1 MKLLTVGDSFTYGD
15 ELPDRGLAWPYLLA
29 NKLNFDVT
37 NLGKPGAGNNNIM
50 RTVIE
55 HSDEADIIII
65 AWSHFARIEVADE
78 NGIYDIWPGNAGNL
92 FSGNLA
98 YRHELLTYI
107 NKHHND
113 LYLYSQSLINVM
125 LLQSYLV
132 QHNKKYLM
140 LDSFNQ
146 SYNQHFPRNKLKQL
160 TSQLANKIDSNYYLG
175 WPDESMM
182 EWTYGCAKG
191 PGGHFLEIG
200 HQRVA
205 EKINE
210 HIRHLGWVS

>member
-15 ELPDRGLAWPYLLA
+15 ELSDRSLAWPHLLA
-29 NKLNFDVT
+29 KKLDYEVV
-37 NLGKPGAGNNNIM
+37 NLGYPGVGNNNIM

-55 HSDEADIIII
+55 HSDDADIIII

-92 FSGNLA
+92 FLGSVA

-113 LYLYSQSLINVM
+113 LYLYSQSLINII
-125 LLQSYLV
+125 LLQNYLN

-140 LDSFNQ
+140 LDSFNEC
-146 SYNQHFPRNKLKQL
+146 YNQHFPRKKLKEL
-160 TSQLANKIDSNYYLG
+160 TSQLADKIDSKYYLG

-182 EWTYGCAKG
+182 EWTYGCAQG
-191 PGGHFLEIG
+191 PGGHFLEDG
-200 HQRVA
+200 HRIVA
-205 EKINE
+205 DKINE